1 MSLHSEIIELFDL
14 SGKVALV
21 TGGAR
26 DFGFELGS
34 ALTAAGADL
43 VITSRTLANAKK
55 SADDLANTY
64 GHDVLPLEMD
74 QSEFSSVSAMA
85 ESAHA
90 WKGHIDIL
98 VNNAGGN
105 SWDKGERDLIKRD
118 PQAIRTMVDSNLS
131 GVLYCCKEVGK
142 HMAGRGSGKIV
153 NIASMAGLVG
163 RDRRMY
169 QRTGLPEQPVDY
181 AAVKAGV
188 IGMTRDLAGYFAPKG
203 VYVNAI
209 SPGGFE
215 RGQSQAFIDAYSD
228 STPLGRMGRDGIDL
242 KGAVLFLSSP
252 ASDYVTGHNLVVD
265 GGFAMWK

>member
-1 MSLHSEIIELFDL
+1 MFDL
-14 SGKVALV
+14 TGKVALV

-26 DFGFELGS
+26 DFGYEMGS
-34 ALTAAGADL
+34 ALAAAGADL
-43 VITSRTLANAKK
+43 VITSRTLERTEK
-55 SADDLANTY
+55 SASKLAKTY
-64 GHDVLPLEMD
+64 GHEVLPLEME
-74 QSEFSSVSAMA
+74 QAEFSSVSAMA
-85 ESAHA
+85 ETAHA

-105 SWDKGERDLIKRD
+105 SWDKGARDLLERD
-118 PQAIRTMVDSNLS
+118 PQSIRTMVDSNLS
-131 GVLYCCKEVGK
+131 GVMYCCREVGK
-142 HMAGRGSGKIV
+142 HMAGQGSGKIV

-169 QRTGLPEQPVDY
+169 KQGGLPAQPVDY

-188 IGMTRDLAGYFAPKG
+188 IGLTRDLAGYFAPKG

-215 RGQSQAFIDAYSD
+215 RGQPQAFIDAYSD
-228 STPLGRMGRDGIDL
+228 STPLGRMGRDGVDL
-242 KGAVLFLSSP
+242 KGAVLFLSSK

-265 GGFAMWK
+265 GGFAIWK